1 MGGALPNL
9 LIAGVPKGGTSSL
22 FRYLAQHPDIC
33 PAAVKEIAYFNPLR
47 REGAVLPSLESYKAH
62 FAHCEGEKYA
72 MEATPSYCYGGGR
85 MIEGIKQ
92 TLGRPRVII
101 SLRNPVDRLWSAYTF
116 QRTKGH
122 LEGVRSFEDYVSI
135 CIEKRQNGKKQGPY
149 FGGVT
154 ISFYGE
160 YVPSWFDRFDEDVK
174 IIFTD
179 DLFADPAAVV
189 SELCR
194 WLSIDHHAATGLD
207 YLTYNKTT
215 HARSIKLSQATRTL
229 KQRGDGL
236 LKRVPAVEKSLRKT
250 YVRLNSGELDET
262 LQPQTRRDLDEMYR
276 ESNLAVSVALKARGY
291 DRLPPWLERQ
301 PAAAG

>member
-33 PAAVKEIAYFNPLR
+33 PASVKEIAFFNPLR
-47 REGAVLPSLESYKAH
+47 REGGTLPSLDTYRKH
-62 FAHCEGEKYA
+62 FAHCEGEEYA
-72 MEATPSYCYGGGR
+72 MEATPSYCYGGPR
-85 MIEGIKQ
+85 MIEAIKQ
-92 TLGRPRVII
+92 TLARPRVII

-122 LEGVRSFEDYVSI
+122 LKGVQSFEDYVSI
-135 CIEKRQNGKKQGPY
+135 CEEKRRSGKKQGPY

-154 ISFYGE
+154 ISFYGD
-160 YVPSWFDRFDEDVK
+160 YIPSWLDLFEGDVRV
-174 IIFTD
+174 IFAD
-179 DLFADPAAVV
+179 DLFANPEAVV
-189 SELCR
+189 SGLCR
-194 WLSIDHHAATGLD
+194 WLSIDDHAATGFD
-207 YLTYNKTT
+207 YHTVNKTT
-215 HARSIKLSQATRTL
+215 HARSVRLSQATRIL

-236 LKRVPAVEKSLRKT
+236 LMRTPALKESLRRT
-250 YVRLNSGELDET
+250 YVRLNSGDLGET
-262 LQPQTRRDLDEMYR
+262 LQPQTRGDLDEMYR
-276 ESNLAVSVALKARGY
+276 ESNLAVTAVLKARGY